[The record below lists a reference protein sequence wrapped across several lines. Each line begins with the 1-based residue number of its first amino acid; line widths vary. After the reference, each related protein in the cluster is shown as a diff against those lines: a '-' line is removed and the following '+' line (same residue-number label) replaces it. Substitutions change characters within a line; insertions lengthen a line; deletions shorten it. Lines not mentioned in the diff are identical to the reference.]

1 MLPRQVLLFCL
12 CLGLSQGL
20 GSLVHCEPCDEK
32 ALSMCPPSPVGC
44 ELVKEPGCGCCMTCA
59 LAEGQSCGVYTE
71 RCAQGLRCLPRQGE
85 EKPLHALL
93 HGRGA
98 CLNEKSYQEQAKN
111 GEFCPGPRLGFKG
124 GRSFSC
130 SCTSEHLLPWANHTL
145 LLLPCCLEAPPA
157 QSSHLFCPVH
167 PHVIPP
173 PAFCLSPTF
182 CIKPG

>member
-1 MLPRQVLLFCL
+1 MLLRQVFLFCL

-20 GSLVHCEPCDEK
+20 GSFVHCEPCDEK
-32 ALSMCPPSPVGC
+32 AHSMCPPSPVGC

-98 CLNEKSYQEQAKN
+98 CLNEKSYREQAKN
-111 GEFCPGPRLGFKG
+111 GSSLGLDV
-124 GRSFSC
+124 SFAAHINTPHNIWSG
-130 SCTSEHLLPWANHTL
+130 SVMKS
-145 LLLPCCLEAPPA
+145 
-157 QSSHLFCPVH
+157 QSSD
-167 PHVIPP
+167 
-173 PAFCLSPTF
+173 
-182 CIKPG
+182 